1 MMISNGVVDLAIFFY
16 SSGVDAVHLPGE
28 GDPAQQV
35 GERGGGDQATGG
47 AHTGGGQAA

>member
-1 MMISNGVVDLAIFFY
+1 MMISNVVVDLVIFY